1 MTEDEDGPEIG
12 PVSFPPRPGSLSTS
26 IGPLTVTQALF
37 LGLFGISGGLVAYTI
52 MNLFPGNGYATGGAL
67 ALALGMVLIG
77 ALFAFR
83 KVYNLPYYQ
92 YLRIRSKFK
101 GSQRQFTGGQA
112 SQFVPVVDITDDMIV
127 LSGDRFVA
135 ILEGKGTNFA
145 LLSPSD
151 QADQIRGFHTL
162 IQSVDFPVQVISR
175 AEPFDATYY
184 LRQIGQRQDEE
195 QSPVVKAQ
203 LVSYMPFVD
212 DLMKTALDRR
222 VYVVTQVALRSVMP
236 QLYAQGPPAK
246 ETKYAAAA
254 EILGRRV
261 ELLADNLLASGVD
274 VERVEGMD
282 LNGTTNRLVG
292 LLRSYSGSPTKGVK
306 SLAEMVAPPTLS
318 LYRDHL
324 ALDKE
329 YVRIYRIDGYPAS
342 LVPGW
347 LNTILSAQS
356 KIDVTMHI
364 RPVTQETAQKFLRT
378 EVLRLQTQSLAKK
391 KQGNLETT
399 VLDHQVG
406 LFDGLLGAVV
416 RGEEHLYFTGVYV
429 TVRGNTY
436 AEMTALADR
445 VEGFMRGQMVQAS
458 APQFEQAM
466 AYRTILPLGS
476 DVLET
481 HSLTTD
487 LVSVLFSQR
496 YPYLLP
502 TSCIA
507 TMNPFVSGML
517 VQSSGVLYGINET
530 NGTPVIFDRF
540 SGENY
545 NTCVFGVSGAGKS
558 YFAKLELMRYRML
571 YERLRTFIIDP
582 LSEFNDIAQVMGGTV
597 LKIGPGSATT
607 VNPMWVGQDSLERSQ
622 LALQFFTSLLTIGQD
637 EVSILDGTLS
647 RMYTDRQ
654 QEFTMEDVVAE
665 LRKEQHSLIAERL
678 VTLLSPYVSGT
689 NRWLSSR
696 TSVDLGAKVVCL
708 DISGIDRSLFPAVM
722 GLLLDYVGME
732 CSRDQEKKLVFL
744 DEAWYLLTKGAS
756 AKALAAWSRHSRHSH
771 TGLTA
776 ISQSPLDF
784 IQNED
789 GKVVLTNSAM
799 VYLAKQKTVE
809 GIVRE
814 HFGLTA
820 SEASYLRRA
829 KTGKDV
835 GYSTGVLVTGNN
847 IHTPLRVVSSEVEH
861 VLATTNPEELRK
873 RNLVAS

>member
-1 MTEDEDGPEIG
+1 MTEDGDDVEIG
-12 PVSFPPRPGSLSTS
+12 PVTFPPRPGSLSTS

-52 MNLFPGNGYATGGAL
+52 MNLVPGNGYATGGAL
-67 ALALGMVLIG
+67 AIALGMVVIG

-83 KVYNLPYYQ
+83 KVHNLPYYQ
-92 YLRIRSKFK
+92 YLRVRSKFN

-112 SQFVPVVDITDDMIV
+112 RPFVPVVDVTDDMIV

-135 ILEGKGTNFA
+135 VLEGKGTNFA

-162 IQSVDFPVQVISR
+162 VQSVDFPVQVISR

-195 QSPVVKAQ
+195 QSKVVRAQ

-212 DLMKTALDRR
+212 NLMKTTLDRR
-222 VYVVTQVALRSVMP
+222 VYVVTQVSLPSLMP
-236 QLYAQGPPAK
+236 QLYGKGPPSKEAK
-246 ETKYAAAA
+246 YGAAA
-254 EILGRRV
+254 EILGRRLD
-261 ELLADNLLASGVD
+261 LLADNLLVSGVD

-282 LNGTTNRLVG
+282 LSGTTNRLVG
-292 LLRSYSGSPTKGVK
+292 LLRSYSGGPTKGVK
-306 SLAEMVAPPTLS
+306 SLAEMVAPANLS

-329 YVRIYRIDGYPAS
+329 YVRVYRLDGYPAS

-364 RPVTQETAQKFLRT
+364 QPIAQEAAQKFLRT

-391 KQGNLETT
+391 KQGNVETT

-416 RGEEHLYFTGVYV
+416 RGEEHLYFTGVYI

-466 AYRTILPLGS
+466 AFRTTLPLGS

-481 HSLTTD
+481 HSLATD

-517 VQSSGVLYGINET
+517 VQSSGILYGINET
-530 NGTPVIFDRF
+530 NATPVIFDRF

-582 LSEFNDIAQVMGGTV
+582 LSEFNDIARVMGGTV
-597 LKIGPGSATT
+597 LKIGPGSTTT
-607 VNPMWVGQDSLERSQ
+607 VNPMWVGQDSLERSK
-622 LALQFFTSLLTIGQD
+622 LALQFFTSLLAIGQD
-637 EVSILDGTLS
+637 EVSVLDGVLS

-654 QEFTMEDVVAE
+654 QEFTMEDVVTE
-665 LRKEQHSLIAERL
+665 LRKEEHSLIAERL
-678 VTLLSPYVSGT
+678 VTLLLPYVSGT

-696 TSVDLGAKVVCL
+696 TSVDLEAKVVCL
-708 DISGIDRSLFPAVM
+708 DFSGIDRSLFPAVM

-732 CSRDQEKKLVFL
+732 CNRDQEKKLVFL
-744 DEAWYLLTKGAS
+744 DEAWYLLTKSAS

-809 GIVRE
+809 SIVRE

-873 RNLVAS
+873 RNIAA

>member
-1 MTEDEDGPEIG
+1 MAEMDEEQEIG
-12 PVSFPPRPGSLSTS
+12 PVTFPPRPGSLSTS
-26 IGPLTVTQALF
+26 IGPLTVTQSLF
-37 LGLFGISGGLVAYTI
+37 LGLFGITGGLAAFGVMSI
-52 MNLFPGNGYATGGAL
+52 FPGNGIATVGAL
-67 ALALGMVLIG
+67 GLFLVMVIVG
-77 ALFAFR
+77 AVFAFR
-83 KVYNLPYYQ
+83 KVHNLPYYQ
-92 YLRIRSKFK
+92 YLRVRSKFN
-101 GSQRQFTGGQA
+101 GSQRQFSGGEA
-112 SQFVPVVDITDDMIV
+112 SRFVPVVDITDDMIV

-145 LLSPSD
+145 LLSPAD

-162 IQSVDFPVQVISR
+162 VQSVDFPVQVVSR

-184 LRQIGQRQDEE
+184 LRQIAQRQDEE
-195 QSPVVKAQ
+195 KSSIVRAQ
-203 LVSYMPFVD
+203 LESYMPFVD
-212 DLMKTALDRR
+212 DLMMTTLDRR
-222 VYVVTQVALRSVMP
+222 VYVVTQVSLQAVMP
-236 QLYAQGPPAK
+236 QLYAKGPPSK
-246 ETKYAAAA
+246 EARYEAAA
-254 EILGRRV
+254 EILDRRID
-261 ELLADNLLASGVD
+261 LLADNLLAAGIDVD
-274 VERVEGMD
+274 RVEGMD
-282 LNGTTNRLVG
+282 LGGTTNRLVG
-292 LLRSYSGSPTKGVK
+292 LLRSYSGGPSKGVK
-306 SLAEMVAPPTLS
+306 NLAEMVAPSHLS
-318 LYRDHL
+318 LYRDHVV
-324 ALDKE
+324 LDKE
-329 YVRIYRIDGYPAS
+329 YVRVYRLDGYPAA

-347 LNTILSAQS
+347 LSTLLAAQS
-356 KIDVTMHI
+356 KIDVTLHLQPI
-364 RPVTQETAQKFLRT
+364 GQEAAQKFLRT

-391 KQGNLETT
+391 KKGDTETT
-399 VLDHQVG
+399 LLDHQIG

-416 RGEEHLYFTGVYV
+416 RGEEHLYFTGTYI

-436 AEMTALADR
+436 AEMTALAER
-445 VEGFMRGQMVQAS
+445 VEGFMRGQMVQAT
-458 APQFEQAM
+458 APQYEQAM
-466 AYRTILPLGS
+466 AFRTVLPLGM
-476 DVLET
+476 DTLET

-530 NGTPVIFDRF
+530 NATPVIFDRF

-545 NTCVFGVSGAGKS
+545 NTCIFGVSGAGKS

-607 VNPMWVGQDSLERSQ
+607 VNPMWVGQDSLERSK

-637 EVSILDGTLS
+637 EISILDGVLS

-654 QEFTMEDVVAE
+654 QEFTMEDVVSE
-665 LRKEQHSLIAERL
+665 LRKEEHSLIAERL
-678 VTLLSPYVSGT
+678 VTLLLPYVSGT
-689 NRWLSSR
+689 NRWLSAR
-696 TSVDLGAKVVCL
+696 TNVDLGAKVVCL

-744 DEAWYLLTKGAS
+744 DEAWYLLTKSAS

-809 GIVRE
+809 GTVRE
-814 HFGLTA
+814 HFGLTS
-820 SEASYLRRA
+820 SESSYLRRA

-873 RNLVAS
+873 RNMAA

>member
-1 MTEDEDGPEIG
+1 MTEVPDVEEMG
-12 PVSFPPRPGSLSTS
+12 PVTFPPRPGSLSTS
-26 IGPLTVTQALF
+26 IGPLTVTQSLF
-37 LGLFGISGGLVAYTI
+37 LGLFGISGALVAYAI
-52 MNLFPGNGYATGGAL
+52 MNLFPGNDYATGGAL
-67 ALALGMVLIG
+67 ILALAMVVIG
-77 ALFAFR
+77 AVFAFR
-83 KVYNLPYYQ
+83 KVHNLPYYQ
-92 YLRIRSKFK
+92 YLRVRSKFN
-101 GSQRQFTGGQA
+101 GSQRQFTSNQA

-135 ILEGKGTNFA
+135 VLEGKGSNFA

-162 IQSVDFPVQVISR
+162 VQSVDFPIEVISR
-175 AEPFDATYY
+175 AEPFDGTYY
-184 LRQIGQRQDEE
+184 LRQIAQRQDEE
-195 QSPVVKAQ
+195 KSQVVRAQ
-203 LVSYMPFVD
+203 LESYMPFVD
-212 DLMKTALDRR
+212 DLMKTTLDRR
-222 VYVVTQVALRSVMP
+222 VYVVTQVSLPSVMP
-236 QLYAQGPPAK
+236 QLYAKGSPSKEAK
-246 ETKYAAAA
+246 YEAAN

-261 ELLADNLLASGVD
+261 DLLADNLLATGIE

-282 LNGTTNRLVG
+282 LGGTTNRLVG
-292 LLRSYSGSPTKGVK
+292 LLRSYSGGPTKGVT
-306 SLAEMVAPPTLS
+306 SLAEMVAPSNLS
-318 LYRDHL
+318 LYRDHI

-329 YVRIYRIDGYPAS
+329 YVRVYRLDGYPAS

-356 KIDVTMHI
+356 RIDVTMHI
-364 RPVTQETAQKFLRT
+364 RPIGQEAAQKFLRT

-416 RGEEHLYFTGVYV
+416 RGEEHLYFTGVYI

-466 AYRTILPLGS
+466 AFRTILPLGS

-507 TMNPFVSGML
+507 TMDPFVSGML
-517 VQSSGVLYGINET
+517 VQSSGVLYGVNET
-530 NGTPVIFDRF
+530 NATPVVFDRF

-545 NTCVFGVSGAGKS
+545 NTCIFGVSGAGKS

-607 VNPMWVGQDSLERSQ
+607 VNPMWVGQDSLERSK

-637 EVSILDGTLS
+637 EVSILDGVLS
-647 RMYTDRQ
+647 RMYTNRQ
-654 QEFTMEDVVAE
+654 QEFTMEDVVTE
-665 LRKEQHSLIAERL
+665 LRKEEHSLIAERL
-678 VTLLSPYVSGT
+678 VTLLLPYVSGT
-689 NRWLSSR
+689 NRWLSAR

-722 GLLLDYVGME
+722 GLLLDYLGME
-732 CSRDQEKKLVFL
+732 CGRDQEKKLVFL
-744 DEAWYLLTKGAS
+744 DEAWYLLTKSAS

-771 TGLTA
+771 TGLTT

-847 IHTPLRVVSSEVEH
+847 IHTPLRVVSSVVEH
-861 VLATTNPEELRK
+861 VLATTNPEELRN
-873 RNLVAS
+873 RNLAA